1 MAVLA
6 VLSMQVVVIGGT
18 GFLMGWQPAPAG
30 IPWAILLLVLGAA
43 AFTALGLLI
52 AGTVRPEATL
62 AITNLAWVLLAGV
75 GGILFPS
82 TSVPAFLQPIIN
94 VLPSAALGDSLRA
107 ALISGTASGPGILIL
122 LAWTLIAGFAATR
135 WFKWN

>member
-1 MAVLA
+1 
-6 VLSMQVVVIGGT
+6 MQIIVIGGT
-18 GFLMGWQPAPAG
+18 GLLMGWQPSPGG

-43 AFTALGLLI
+43 AFTALGLWI

-75 GGILFPS
+75 GGLLFPS
-82 TSVPAFLQPIIN
+82 TSAPAILQPIIGL
-94 VLPSAALGDSLRA
+94 LPSAALGDSLRT
-107 ALISGTASGPGILIL
+107 ALIAGTASGSGILIL
-122 LAWTLIAGFAATR
+122 LAWTIIAGFAATR